1 MLVGRERELQE
12 LDARLKAMRKGE
24 GSILFIAGEA
34 GLGKTTLVKHW
45 WGSVQLKYRQLDLP
59 TPLFAETACSV
70 PVAST
75 DVGQLEALQPFA
87 GLMQSLGVSLARR
100 TNETTSTRDLI
111 RRIAPKWIELVP
123 VIGQLTSAVM
133 ETYQALDDRKKLEK
147 EAEHGAANQQQVF
160 QQYSNFLSQLAA
172 REDIGGVVLLIDD
185 MHWADTS
192 STNLLFHLSR
202 QITTEAVLILV
213 AYRPDDAR
221 SARGG
226 EGHPIVTVRNEIFR
240 YSAGAEL
247 ELGTLTQ
254 PAIRSFLAQSFV
266 GYLPDE
272 VFEEWL
278 LRISG
283 GNPLFVT
290 QFVKTLRED
299 RHFDGRGRFIGVY
312 DEIDVPPSIRA
323 VVEERIRR
331 LDPASHEM
339 LRYASAEGEEFSSHL
354 LGQITERRPLELLAE
369 LRKAEKTGVI
379 LKRGSARTATGSS
392 TTIYGFAHTLFHMAL
407 YDSLVE
413 EEREILHRACFDAL
427 DAEWERIVADGAFN
441 TSLAS
446 KLLVHA
452 GKCGELEAAAT
463 IALAAAREFWKQYS
477 EDEALEMASRVIAY
491 EAEQQISTP
500 RLTPEALALSAQI
513 DRHRGR
519 YEQALE
525 RYRKA
530 IELFAASNRIEQAV
544 DAAYDISA
552 VLYRKGEFQEAL
564 NQAERALAD
573 ARRAGYRKGE
583 AAALRAIGNARLRLG
598 EMDRAEEALELSTAI
613 CEEIG
618 DQNGA
623 ALSLGNTGNLQ
634 RVLGNYAAAHLSY
647 SRGLELFE
655 SLGNRAHQAIALN
668 NLGSVEST
676 LGDYESARSSYE
688 RSLEIAEAIGD
699 RAGQILAL
707 HGIGV
712 VQSRL
717 GDDQAAQRSYERSLA
732 MARAIGDR
740 AGEAT
745 SLHSIGKLQ
754 QARGEHTIALE
765 SLERSRTIREAI
777 EDRAYVARVLID
789 IAGIHRQLG
798 HHDEARAHLEHALAI
813 SREHGLK
820 ECENAALAEMGGVG
834 EGKRRGK
841 EPGTEVP

>member
-1 MLVGRERELQE
+1 MLVGREQELQE

-45 WGSVQLKYRQLDLP
+45 WGAAQAKFRQLDLP
-59 TPLFAETACSV
+59 QPLFAETACSV
-70 PVAST
+70 PVASM

-87 GLMQSLGVSLARR
+87 GLMQSLGMSLARR
-100 TNETTSTRDLI
+100 TNETTATRDLI

-123 VIGQLTSAVM
+123 VIGTLTSAVM
-133 ETYQALDDRKKLEK
+133 ETYQAIDDKKKMEQ

-160 QQYSNFLSQLAA
+160 QQYSNFISQLSH
-172 REDIGGVVLLIDD
+172 RDDLGGVIVLLDD

-202 QITTEAVLILV
+202 SIVTERVMILV
-213 AYRPDDAR
+213 TYRPDDAR

-226 EGHPIVTVRNEIFR
+226 EGHPIITIRNEIFR
-240 YSAGAEL
+240 YSAGSEI
-247 ELGTLTQ
+247 ELGTLSQ
-254 PAIRSFLAQSFV
+254 SAIRSLLAQSFV
-266 GYLPDE
+266 GHLPDE
-272 VFEEWL
+272 KFEEWL
-278 LRISG
+278 LKISG

-299 RHFDGRGRFIGVY
+299 NHFDGRGRFVGRY
-312 DEIDVPPSIRA
+312 DDIDVPPSVRA

-331 LDPASHEM
+331 LDPGSHEM

-354 LGQITERRPLELLAE
+354 LGQITERKPLELLAE

-379 LKRGSARTATGSS
+379 MKRGSARTAAGSS
-392 TTIYGFAHTLFHMAL
+392 TTIYGFAHALFHMAL

-427 DAEWERIVADGAFN
+427 DAEWEKIVADGTFN

-452 GKCGELEAAAT
+452 EKCGELEAAAT
-463 IALAAAREFWKQYS
+463 IALAGAREFWKQYS
-477 EDEALEMASRVIAY
+477 EEEALEMTAKVLAY
-491 EAEQQISTP
+491 EEEQNLPRP
-500 RLTPEALALSAQI
+500 RLTPEALTLSAQI

-519 YEQALE
+519 YERALE
-525 RYRKA
+525 RYQKA
-530 IELFAASNRIEQAV
+530 IDLFTTAGRTEQVV
-544 DAAYDISA
+544 DATFDMSS
-552 VLYRKGEFQEAL
+552 VLYRRGMFQEAL
-564 NQAERALAD
+564 AQAEQALHD
-573 ARRAGYRKGE
+573 ACATKYRKGE
-583 AAALRAIGNARLRLG
+583 AAALRAIGSVQLRLG
-598 EMDRAEEALELSTAI
+598 DIDRAQEAFERSAVI

-623 ALSLGNTGNLQ
+623 AASLGNIGNLQ
-634 RVLGNYAAAHLSY
+634 RMRGNYEAARDFY
-647 SRGLELFE
+647 RRGLDLFE
-655 SLGNRAHQAIALN
+655 SLGNRALQALALN

-676 LGDYESARSSYE
+676 LGDYESARTSYE
-688 RSLEIAEAIGD
+688 RSIEIARAIGD

-707 HGIGV
+707 HGLGV

-717 GDDQAAQRSYERSLA
+717 GDDTAAQQSYEESLA

-745 SLHSIGKLQ
+745 SLHSIGRLQ
-754 QARGEHTIALE
+754 ESRGDFSGSLQSLSS
-765 SLERSRTIREAI
+765 SLEIREAI
-777 EDRAYVARVLID
+777 EDRAYVTRVLID
-789 IAGIHRQLG
+789 IAQVQSKLG
-798 HHDEARAHLEHALAI
+798 DNADARASLERALELARELGLKDCETAAAEALEHSL
-813 SREHGLK
+813 
-820 ECENAALAEMGGVG
+820 
-834 EGKRRGK
+834 
-841 EPGTEVP
+841 

>member
-1 MLVGRERELQE
+1 MLVGRELELQE

-34 GLGKTTLVKHW
+34 GLGKTSLVKHW
-45 WGSVQLKYRQLDLP
+45 WGTVQMKYRQLDLP
-59 TPLFAETACSV
+59 APLFAETACSV

-87 GLMQSLGVSLARR
+87 GLMQSLGMSLARR
-100 TNETTSTRDLI
+100 TSETTSTRDLI
-111 RRIAPKWIELVP
+111 RRLAPKWIELVP
-123 VIGQLTSAVM
+123 VIGDLTSAVI
-133 ETYQALDDRKKLEK
+133 ETYQALDERKKIQQ

-172 REDIGGVVLLIDD
+172 RGDIGGVVLLIDD

-202 QITTEAVLILV
+202 QITTERVLILV
-213 AYRPDDAR
+213 TYRPDDVR

-247 ELGTLTQ
+247 ELGTLSQ
-254 PAIRSFLAQSFV
+254 SAIRSFLAQSFV
-266 GYLPDE
+266 GHLPDE

-299 RHFDGRGRFIGVY
+299 RHFDGRGRFIGKY

-331 LDPASHEM
+331 LDPTSHEM

-354 LGQITERRPLELLAE
+354 LGKITERKPLELLAE
-369 LRKAEKTGVI
+369 LRKAEQTGVI
-379 LKRGSARTATGSS
+379 LKRGSARTAAGSS

-427 DAEWERIVADGAFN
+427 DAEWEKIVADGTFN

-452 GKCGELEAAAT
+452 EKCGELESAAT

-491 EAEQQISTP
+491 EAEQKLARP

-519 YEQALE
+519 YERAID
-525 RYRKA
+525 RYRRA
-530 IELFAASNRIEQAV
+530 IDLFAAVGRTEEVV
-544 DAAYDISA
+544 DATFDISA

-564 NQAERALAD
+564 NHAERALAD
-573 ARRAGYRKGE
+573 ARGSGYRKGE
-583 AAALRAIGNARLRLG
+583 AAALRAIGNARLRRG
-598 EMDRAEEALELSTAI
+598 DIDMAQEAFELSAAI
-613 CEEIG
+613 CQEIG

-623 ALSLGNTGNLQ
+623 ASSLGNIGNLQ
-634 RVLGNYAAAHLSY
+634 RMLGNYDAARDFY
-647 SRGLELFE
+647 RRGLALFE
-655 SLGNRAHQAIALN
+655 SLGNRALQALALN

-676 LGDYESARSSYE
+676 LGDYESARISYE

-712 VQSRL
+712 VQNRL
-717 GDDQAAQRSYERSLA
+717 GDDKAAQQSYERSLS
-732 MARAIGDR
+732 MAQAIGDR

-754 QARGEHTIALE
+754 QARGEFRGALD
-765 SLERSRTIREAI
+765 SLGRSLAIREAI

-789 IAGIHRQLG
+789 IAAVHRQLG
-798 HHDEARAHLEHALAI
+798 SQDDASACLEQALAI

-820 ECENAALAEMGGVG
+820 ECENAALAELGGEEAKMRTG
-834 EGKRRGK
+834 ED
-841 EPGTEVP
+841 P